1 MTSIPIP
8 MSWGIVVLNMV
19 SRPKKNPKRAM
30 VSMTSR
36 VGRESRRYPIAGM
49 PGRVSENEPSRQ

>member
-1 MTSIPIP
+1 